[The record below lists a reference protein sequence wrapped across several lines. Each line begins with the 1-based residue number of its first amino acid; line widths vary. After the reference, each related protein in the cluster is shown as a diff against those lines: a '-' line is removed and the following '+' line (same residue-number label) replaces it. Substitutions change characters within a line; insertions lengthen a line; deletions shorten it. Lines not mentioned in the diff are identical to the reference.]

1 MMKLRA
7 VGEFR
12 AEIALA
18 EQCGVASAALAVEW
32 AAVNLACMSEFGG
45 GV

>member
-12 AEIALA
+12 AKIALT
-18 EQCGVASAALAVEW
+18 ETRGVASAALAVEW
-32 AAVNLACMSEFGG
+32 IAVDFACMSEFGG

>member
-7 VGEFR
+7 VGELR
-12 AEIALA
+12 AEITLA
-18 EQCGVASAALAVEW
+18 EKCGVASAALAVEW
-32 AAVNLACMSEFGG
+32 VAVDLACVSEFGG